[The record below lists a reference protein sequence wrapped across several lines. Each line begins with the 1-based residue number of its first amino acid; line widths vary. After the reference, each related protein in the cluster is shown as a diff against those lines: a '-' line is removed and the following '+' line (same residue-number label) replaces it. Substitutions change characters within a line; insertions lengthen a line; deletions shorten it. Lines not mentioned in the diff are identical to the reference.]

1 MVYMLAAMTDE
12 TTPSDEMTAGE
23 PVRVGVCAILGL
35 PNVGKSTLLNQLLG
49 LRLVA
54 VSPRPQTTRNRI
66 LGVRNLTLDD
76 PELPPPHAA
85 QLIFVDTPGVQIGHS
100 PLRKYMRDQS
110 LSAAGD
116 CDVALLVVD
125 VSEKSQ
131 RRPAALPA
139 GEAQALAEA
148 LAATRVP
155 IILVLNKI
163 DRVGDKDQ
171 LLPMIEAYYATGRY
185 AEIVPISAQRGDG
198 LERVITAVAER
209 LPIGPRL
216 FPEDMYT
223 DRAER
228 FLAGE
233 LVREQLF
240 RQLGKEVPYA
250 TAVVIEGF
258 EDRRERGD
266 MMIHAVIHVEKAS
279 QKGIVVGK
287 GGTRIKEIGIRAR
300 EAVAEL
306 FGCEVH
312 LKLHVKVSP
321 DWSRAERGVRDM
333 GYE

>member
-1 MVYMLAAMTDE
+1 MPAAMTDD
-12 TTPSDEMTAGE
+12 TTPTDMMPTGE

-35 PNVGKSTLLNQLLG
+35 ANVGKSTLLNQILG
-49 LRLVA
+49 VRLAA
-54 VSPRPQTTRNRI
+54 VSQRPQTTRNRI

-76 PELPPPHAA
+76 PDLPPPREA
-85 QLIFVDTPGVQIGHS
+85 QLIFVDTPGVQVGHS

-116 CDVALLVVD
+116 CDLAVLMLD
-125 VSEKSQ
+125 VTEKAQ
-131 RRPAALPA
+131 RRPESLHA
-139 GEAQALAEA
+139 GEARALTDA
-148 LAATRVP
+148 LAATQAP
-155 IILVLNKI
+155 IILALNKI
-163 DRVGDKDQ
+163 DQLSGKDQ
-171 LLPMIEAYYATGRY
+171 LLPVIEAYHATGRY

-198 LERVITAVAER
+198 VDRVIAAVARR

-250 TAVVIEGF
+250 TAVVVEAF
-258 EDRRERGD
+258 EERRERGD
-266 MMIHAVIHVEKAS
+266 VMIHAVIHVEKAS

-287 GGTRIKEIGIRAR
+287 GGARIKELGIRAR
-300 EAVAEL
+300 EAIGEL
-306 FGCEVH
+306 LGCAVH

-321 DWSRAERGVRDM
+321 DWSRAERTVRDM
-333 GYE
+333 GYD